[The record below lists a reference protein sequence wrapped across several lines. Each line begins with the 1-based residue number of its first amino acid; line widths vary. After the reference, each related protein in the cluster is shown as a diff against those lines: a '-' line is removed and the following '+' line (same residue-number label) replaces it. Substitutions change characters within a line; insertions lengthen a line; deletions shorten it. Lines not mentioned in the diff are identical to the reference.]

1 MFKDDFSKFGSIQEH
16 KMAIVA
22 VEADLDDHLLEIRK
36 MLKHSKL
43 GYVTVAG
50 IEVSD
55 LKCWLMSSTSLKF
68 AMRMLQ
74 RFRKIGL
81 KSVEQKPFRDFI
93 HHK

>member
-1 MFKDDFSKFGSIQEH
+1 MFKDDFSKFGAIQEN

-50 IEVSD
+50 IEVSV
-55 LKCWLMSSTSLKF
+55 LKYGLMSS
-68 AMRMLQ
+68 
-74 RFRKIGL
+74 I
-81 KSVEQKPFRDFI
+81 
-93 HHK
+93 